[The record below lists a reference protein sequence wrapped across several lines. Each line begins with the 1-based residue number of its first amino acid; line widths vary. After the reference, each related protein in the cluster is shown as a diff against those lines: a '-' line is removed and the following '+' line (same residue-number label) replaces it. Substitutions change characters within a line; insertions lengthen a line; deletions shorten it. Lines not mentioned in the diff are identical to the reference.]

1 MLTKVPLNEVNVRPS
16 VTPAYPPSISAHVES
31 HPGSS
36 GEIIVDVCRYG
47 LCIHVITGHKND
59 LTRKSVCVCTST
71 TVRRAGIGRRGKYS
85 KQNATVWLLDFTEV
99 FIFTLH
105 SGAITLDSQ
114 NSLPPSL
121 SLSHTYKLK
130 KKTTK
135 SALILRIDQGRR
147 SFMKLRTQ
155 IVCTFR
161 RNPLTCPWA

>member
-85 KQNATVWLLDFTEV
+85 KQNATV
-99 FIFTLH
+99 
-105 SGAITLDSQ
+105 
-114 NSLPPSL
+114 
-121 SLSHTYKLK
+121 
-130 KKTTK
+130 
-135 SALILRIDQGRR
+135 
-147 SFMKLRTQ
+147 
-155 IVCTFR
+155 
-161 RNPLTCPWA
+161 